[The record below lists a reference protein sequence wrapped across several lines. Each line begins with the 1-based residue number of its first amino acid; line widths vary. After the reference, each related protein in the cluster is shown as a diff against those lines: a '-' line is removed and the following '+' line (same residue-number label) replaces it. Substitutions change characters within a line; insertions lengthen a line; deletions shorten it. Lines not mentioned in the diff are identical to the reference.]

1 MKRFSTLILFLI
13 ASCGTFK
20 EARHD
25 AYLNKRYHIDVTK
38 PIDYSTA
45 PTKIKTPRLVT
56 YFDSLDSASKK
67 HFLDSL
73 MDRIDSIEFFR
84 THRQI

>member
-1 MKRFSTLILFLI
+1 MKRFSTLLLFLI

-20 EARHD
+20 EAH
-25 AYLNKRYHIDVTK
+25 LNKKYAK
-38 PIDYSTA
+38 PIDYSA
-45 PTKIKTPRLVT
+45 SPAKIKKPRLVT
-56 YFDSLDSASKK
+56 YFDSLDSVSRK